1 MEKIETLSNE
11 AQFADTPLYF
21 NSFAYE
27 NLGMLKTQTVLK
39 VDSYALICVP
49 YQFSMKRGILAGAFS
64 KEEIEYFQKYR
75 NSLAGLALAFQ
86 KPDAA
91 EPMKI
96 FCRCQITGIAPMKGR
111 EGVGLIVCDW
121 KPIPPDLADLLAGH
135 FRLLEQLKLEYRDLA
150 DKTVPITPV
159 SAKRLGFNNY
169 AILKTSTTQQKL
181 AVFSLAANRMDFLLS
196 PQSPDFHAGDKL
208 SITLFFQRYRFALP
222 GMIDKVE
229 RLPTGV
235 QRCRAS
241 LGFSPELMQLL
252 EEYFKA
258 KG

>member
-1 MEKIETLSNE
+1 MEKTEVLSNE
-11 AQFADTPLYF
+11 AQYADTPLYF

-27 NLGMLKTQTVLK
+27 NLGMLKAQTILK
-39 VDSYALICVP
+39 VDSYSLICIP

-75 NSLAGLALAFQ
+75 NSLAGLALVFQ
-86 KPDAA
+86 KPDSP

-96 FCRCQITGIAPMKGR
+96 FCRCQLSGIAPMKGR

-121 KPIPPDLADLLAGH
+121 KPIPPDLAELLADH
-135 FRLLEQLKLEYRDLA
+135 FRLLDRLKLEYKDFA
-150 DKTVPITPV
+150 DKDVPITPQ

-169 AILKTSTTQQKL
+169 AIMKADSFQQKL
-181 AVFSLAANRMDFLLS
+181 AVFSLAANRIDFLLS
-196 PQSPDFHAGDKL
+196 PQSPELHAADKL
-208 SITLFFQRYRFALP
+208 TITLFFQRYRFAVP
-222 GMIDKVE
+222 GMVDRAE

-241 LGFSPELMQLL
+241 LGFSPELIQIL
-252 EEYFKA
+252 EEYFRA